1 MIFFKFREYVDLSI
15 EEILKFVKILKFYCI
30 KCYIYYIYVYIDVSV
45 RSFKIWSL
53 VFKGVL
59 VGEKKLLKFFL

>member
-59 VGEKKLLKFFL
+59 VVEINC

>member
-15 EEILKFVKILKFYCI
+15 EEILKFVKILKFNCI

-59 VGEKKLLKFFL
+59 VGENNC

>member
-15 EEILKFVKILKFYCI
+15 EEILKFVKILKFNCI

-59 VGEKKLLKFFL
+59 VGEKNC

>member
-59 VGEKKLLKFFL
+59 VGEINC